1 MISILRKR
9 QVKILTALKMSSFI
23 TKTDNYDYGHKK
35 WITWRFD
42 LQLDFGQSPCGL
54 KFHGEPKLRL

>member
-1 MISILRKR
+1 MISILRKCE
-9 QVKILTALKMSSFI
+9 VKILTALTTKMSSFI

-42 LQLDFGQSPCGL
+42 LQLDFGHSPPEG
-54 KFHGEPKLRL
+54 